1 MMRRRALT
9 LLTLLLLALPSVV
22 AQQLVWSVDF
32 NSLFNNREGGDE
44 ARPDQTF
51 VFTRISPE
59 LGVMLGRDT
68 SNVHLLKGGVT
79 WFQPLND
86 NLDGYKVLPVMY
98 YQYRYAGAGDCWRVT
113 VGQLPRTLLME
124 RAPRYLWSDS
134 MAYHQPNVRGALVQY
149 ERGASYAELYLDWRQ
164 MQSVSRREAFNVVV
178 DGKWSLWSRNGRR
191 LWLGGYFQYNHL
203 AKRKNAPEGEGVNDD
218 MTINPMLGLDMG
230 HWSVPVHL

>member
-98 YQYRYAGAGDCWRVT
+98 YQYRHAGAGDCWRVT

-124 RAPRYLWSDS
+124 RARAARPSMWWSTASGACGAATAGACGWAATSSTTTLPSAKTRPR
-134 MAYHQPNVRGALVQY
+134 ARA
-149 ERGASYAELYLDWRQ
+149 
-164 MQSVSRREAFNVVV
+164 
-178 DGKWSLWSRNGRR
+178 
-191 LWLGGYFQYNHL
+191 
-203 AKRKNAPEGEGVNDD
+203 
-218 MTINPMLGLDMG
+218 
-230 HWSVPVHL
+230 